1 MDRLQAMA
9 TFVRVVEEQ
18 SFAAAG
24 RRLGVPRAVV
34 SKHVQKLEEALGAR
48 LLNRTTR
55 RLSLTDAGARF
66 HERCLDILAAVQAAG
81 REIDE
86 RQGKPR
92 GLLRMTA
99 PAAFTELYLAAH
111 LDHFA
116 RLYPDVSLDLD
127 CSEQFVDLVREG
139 FDVGVRIGALPPSG
153 LVARRLAPSSI
164 VICAAPAYLRRRGT
178 PKTPQDLRRHDC
190 LGYVYQS
197 NGNTWDLGGAGGPA
211 AIDIKPRHRTN
222 NNHFLRELALRGH
235 GLAQLPSYLIAADV
249 KAGRLL
255 TVLDRYRDSSRSVY
269 VVYPHRRQVAPKVR
283 ALVDHVVRAFA
294 GGATW
299 E

>member
-1 MDRLQAMA
+1 MA

-24 RRLGVPRAVV
+24 RRLGLPRAVI
-34 SKHVQKLEEALGAR
+34 SKHVQKLEEAFGAR
-48 LLNRTTR
+48 LLHRTTR
-55 RLSLTDAGARF
+55 RLSLTDAGVRF
-66 HERCLDILAAVQAAG
+66 HEHCLSILAAVEAAE

-99 PAAFTELYLAAH
+99 PAAFTDLYLTEH

-127 CSEQFVDLVREG
+127 CSERFVDLVREG

-153 LVARRLAPSSI
+153 LVARRLAPSSV
-164 VICAAPAYLRRRGT
+164 VICGAPAYVRRRGT

-190 LGYVYQS
+190 LGYIYQA
-197 NGNTWDLGGAGGPA
+197 NGGTWDLGGSGGPA
-211 AIDIKPRHRTN
+211 TVDVTPRHRTN
-222 NNHFLRELALRGH
+222 DNRFLRELVVRGH
-235 GLAQLPSYLIAADV
+235 GLAQLPIYLIAADV
-249 KAGRLL
+249 EAGRLV

-269 VVYPHRRQVAPKVR
+269 VVHPHRQQVAPKVR
-283 ALVDHVVRAFA
+283 ALVDHLVRAFA
-294 GGATW
+294 AGATW